1 MDNEWLVL
9 IVRTNI
15 RRLKGFV
22 GLDSLR
28 RTRAINSQT
37 RAELMF
43 LLFRSRR
50 ALHKLWQFLRS
61 FQWEMALAETFAVWH
76 TQNVSILC
84 VNTKRCFKLCS
95 DTPLGI
101 QMRLKIWL
109 LIWIRPELG
118 FCSSLLPVFTENPD
132 TRESQLSALWRY
144 LVTILRMWQFILLL
158 VPALSA
164 RHLARISATFKF
176 YWHELSA
183 NNLVSSYHVNLP

>member
-50 ALHKLWQFLRS
+50 ELHKLWQFSPKLSMRNGTCWNFCS
-61 FQWEMALAETFAVWH
+61 L
-76 TQNVSILC
+76 TQTVSILC

-95 DTPLGI
+95 YTPLGI

-109 LIWIRPELG
+109 LIWIRPGPG
-118 FCSSLLPVFTENPD
+118 FVPPQLLFSIYW
-132 TRESQLSALWRY
+132 ES
-144 LVTILRMWQFILLL
+144 
-158 VPALSA
+158 
-164 RHLARISATFKF
+164 RHQRISVVCALK
-176 YWHELSA
+176 
-183 NNLVSSYHVNLP
+183 VSSNNSEDVAIYFAACPSPQRSASCEDLSYFQVLLTWVICKQFGIIIPC

>member
-50 ALHKLWQFLRS
+50 ALHKLWHFLRS

-76 TQNVSILC
+76 KTYPFSVLTQKDVLNSVPTLRWEY
-84 VNTKRCFKLCS
+84 KWDWRFGFWFES
-95 DTPLGI
+95 DRDQALFPPSPCI
-101 QMRLKIWL
+101 
-109 LIWIRPELG
+109 
-118 FCSSLLPVFTENPD
+118 FTENPD

-158 VPALSA
+158 VLSA